1 MLGVALLGVGAWG
14 MENVP
19 LSLAMLWPSLPE

>member
-1 MLGVALLGVGAWG
+1 MLGVALLGGGGWG

-19 LSLAMLWPSLPE
+19 LSLGMLWPSVTE